1 MTYRT
6 LAVVAVVA
14 LGCAL
19 ASGLGYEAMGAP
31 TLANKLGIGSM
42 GGISIG

>member
-1 MTYRT
+1 VTYRT
-6 LAVVAVVA
+6 LSIVAVVA

-19 ASGLGYEAMGAP
+19 ATGLGYEAMGSP
-31 TLANKLGIGSM
+31 TLASMLGMDNI